1 MVTLYIT
8 TTIFYVLCICKYT
21 VFNYSNIIHTN
32 KAAWMDS
39 EMDFTQQTT
48 ELLQL
53 LVIILSSTA
62 VQTVCLALYN
72 VIMFVNVN

>member
-1 MVTLYIT
+1 
-8 TTIFYVLCICKYT
+8 
-21 VFNYSNIIHTN
+21 
-32 KAAWMDS
+32 MDS